1 MWILTK
7 IGSIVNISTMNII
20 TTERHGD
27 KFAVIVDSEM
37 EKLTLGHYDSEDEA
51 NKALQTL
58 ASRMGVLRMD

>member
-7 IGSIVNISTMNII
+7 FNEIVNISTLNRIM
-20 TTERHGD
+20 TERQGNKVD
-27 KFAVIVDSEM
+27 VVVDSEM
-37 EKLTLGHYDSEDEA
+37 EKVTLGHYETDDEA

>member
-7 IGSIVNISTMNII
+7 FGEIVNISTLNRIM
-20 TTERHGD
+20 TERQGN
-27 KFAVIVDSEM
+27 KFAVVVDSEM
-37 EKLTLGHYDSEDEA
+37 EKVTLGHYDTEDEA

>member
-7 IGSIVNISTMNII
+7 FNEIVNVGTLNRIM
-20 TTERHGD
+20 TERQGN
-27 KFAVIVDSEM
+27 KFAVVVDSEM
-37 EKLTLGHYDSEDEA
+37 EKVTLGHYDTEDEA

>member
-7 IGSIVNISTMNII
+7 FNEIVNISTLNRIM
-20 TTERHGD
+20 TERQGN
-27 KFAVIVDSEM
+27 KFAVVVDSEM
-37 EKLTLGHYDSEDEA
+37 EKVTLVHYDTEDEA